1 MPHNDLDGAVVVITG
16 GARGIG
22 RETAHAFADR
32 GARVVIGDLD
42 GAAALASAEAIGRG
56 ARGLDLDVSSQ
67 TSYERFLG
75 TVRDEVGAVDILV
88 NNAGIMP
95 VGAFTQNQLK
105 SLRATIDIN
114 LWGVILGC
122 HLVLPGMLE
131 HGRGQVVNVASVLGR
146 VAGGGVAAYSASK
159 FGVVGFTHALQ
170 QELRGTGVTAAVV
183 LPGVVRTDLS
193 SGVSERGVPVSG
205 PAAVAAAI
213 VKTTLGATP
222 DATVPRWSGA
232 LMRTLAL
239 LPPRIQQPLLR
250 AVDYDRA
257 MRDVDT
263 AARAEYRDRL
273 AGTVEAVAQ

>member
-1 MPHNDLDGAVVVITG
+1 MPHKDLDGAVVVITG

-22 RETAHAFADR
+22 RETALAFAGR
-32 GARVVIGDLD
+32 GARVVVGDLD
-42 GAAALASAEAIGRG
+42 GTAALATAAAIGRG
-56 ARGLDLDVSSQ
+56 ARGLDLDVSSE
-67 TSYERFLG
+67 TSYEQFLG
-75 TVRDEVGAVDILV
+75 TVRDEIGAVDILV

-95 VGAFTQNQLK
+95 VGAFTQDQLK

-122 HLVLPGMLE
+122 HVVLPGMLE
-131 HGRGQVVNVASVLGR
+131 RGHGQIVNVASVLGR
-146 VAGGGVAAYSASK
+146 VGGGGVAAYSASK

-170 QELRGTGVTAAVV
+170 QELRGTGVTASVV

-205 PAAVAAAI
+205 PSAVAAAI
-213 VKTTLGATP
+213 VKTTLAAKP
-222 DATVPRWSGA
+222 EVTVPRWSGA

-250 AVDYDRA
+250 AIDYDRA

-263 AARAEYRDRL
+263 AARTAYRDRL
-273 AGTVEAVAQ
+273 AGTVEAVAP